1 MSPEQQE
8 FEKLYG
14 RIRDGSEDAAR
25 QLLERCGPHLLA
37 VIRQKLSVHLRSVF
51 DSLDFLQ
58 DVWASFF
65 AGELEHSFRD
75 PNALITF
82 LVRMARNK
90 VADEVRRRLGGG
102 KADLSREHSL
112 DGSARFEA
120 AGLTDGLP
128 PPGEQ
133 AAASE
138 QWDRLVEGRPFH
150 HVRILEMLRQ
160 GYKHTE
166 IAAELGLNEKTVRR
180 LIHKIAASRCR
191 P

>member
-1 MSPEQQE
+1 MSRDQQE
-8 FEKLYG
+8 FEALLE
-14 RIRDGSEDAAR
+14 RVRDGSEDAAR
-25 QLLERCGPHLLA
+25 QLLERYGRHLLA

-65 AGELEHSFRD
+65 AGELDHSFRD

-90 VADEVRRRLGGG
+90 VADEVRKRLGGG
-102 KADLSREHSL
+102 KSDITREHSL

-120 AGLTDGLP
+120 AGLTDATP
-128 PPGEQ
+128 PPGEL
-133 AAASE
+133 AAARE
-138 QWDRLVEGRPFH
+138 QWDRLVAGRPFH
-150 HVRILEMLRQ
+150 HVRILEMRRQ
-160 GYKHTE
+160 GYKHAE
-166 IAAELGLNEKTVRR
+166 IAAALGLNERTVRR
-180 LIHKIAASRCR
+180 LIHKIDSRCR